1 MSLCTQFD
9 LMNTGKTGT
18 VTVNELHTG
27 MKMVKTNQT
36 VTNKEVGEL
45 VTRHDTKKQGGLDFE
60 DFLRVI
66 FLLHLLLSL
75 TTFFNLSVSY
85 SLP

>member
-1 MSLCTQFD
+1 
-9 LMNTGKTGT
+9 MNTGKTGT

-36 VTNKEVGEL
+36 VTNKEVGEI

-66 FLLHLLLSL
+66 SSTPSSTSTFLTLFAI
-75 TTFFNLSVSY
+75 FFLDPVCYLVS
-85 SLP
+85 